1 MFDCNLIKQ
10 RCLILSKDDSFIT
23 RVEELL
29 LKTGLY
35 LVDTATDRKV
45 ALMLFLQCK
54 HSLVLLDEDFL
65 PRFPHRLH
73 LFYKI
78 AHRTP
83 GIIIFRKSKKDLSG
97 FCFLTEGFVEII
109 DAPFAN
115 EKLMLILK
123 QADRYMR
130 LHSKS
135 IFFKGMLIHMGLAIP
150 VLLLLTMLLFK

>member
-10 RCLILSKDDSFIT
+10 RCLVLSKDSSFIT

-35 LVDTATDRKV
+35 SVDTATDRKI
-45 ALMLFLQCK
+45 ALLLFLQCK
-54 HSLVLLDEDFL
+54 HSIVLLDEDFL

-83 GIIIFRKSKKDLSG
+83 GIIIFRKTKKDLSG
-97 FCFLTEGFVEII
+97 YCFLTEGFVEII
-109 DAPFAN
+109 DMPFAN
-115 EKLMLILK
+115 EKLMLALK
-123 QADRYMR
+123 QTDRYMR

-135 IFFKGMLIHMGLAIP
+135 IFFRGLLIHVGLAVP
-150 VLLLLTMLLFK
+150 VLLLLAVLLL